1 MYFQRY
7 KCYII
12 SYQNIWSINL
22 CSRLYLVGLDIQV
35 ANQMSL
41 ITTFLHFEK
50 RRILWFQNK
59 ILPLSFSSLSFLR
72 IACRIRRMTN
82 YFKRRYL
89 LVCFSE
95 RVQKPLSF
103 NGFCSD
109 EIPYLQLAAVVNF
122 KNVLSKRSCT
132 KVLKGSKKEKIKN
145 NTYVDHEFE
154 ILQSEKSLIEC
165 GM

>member
-7 KCYII
+7 KCHII

-50 RRILWFQNK
+50 KEDFMVPKQNSSTLL
-59 ILPLSFSSLSFLR
+59 LPLIFENCMSYQKNDQLFQEEV
-72 IACRIRRMTN
+72 
-82 YFKRRYL
+82 

-132 KVLKGSKKEKIKN
+132 KVLKGSKKKKKSKITLTLITNLRFFKA
-145 NTYVDHEFE
+145 
-154 ILQSEKSLIEC
+154 KSHWKC